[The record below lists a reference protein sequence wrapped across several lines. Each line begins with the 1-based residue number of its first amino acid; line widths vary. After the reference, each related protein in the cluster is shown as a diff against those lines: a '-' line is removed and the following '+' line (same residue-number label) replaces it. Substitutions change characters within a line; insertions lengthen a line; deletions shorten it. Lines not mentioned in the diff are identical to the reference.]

1 MLCHFTS
8 KMDFPFIAH
17 SSQFQGLSV
26 TKSFQSLQNL
36 HIFHTRKP
44 KVTFPFR
51 AAFFNFPTP
60 EMKKK
65 IKYGKLWSKSY
76 GAQTQKWRW
85 VSLYS
90 SLPRPSGNI
99 EYWKPS
105 HLAAHFICHSKP
117 FHYLCLDFRKRLI
130 GGWWMIP
137 NASTLYDKLNKIFFL
152 WFFLPNFSI
161 RIPIKGMHSTLYDAF
176 DQCNTRSEPW
186 IEVNCM

>member
-26 TKSFQSLQNL
+26 TKSFQSLHL

-60 EMKKK
+60 EMKK

-137 NASTLYDKLNKIFFL
+137 NASTLYDKLNKIFFFD
-152 WFFLPNFSI
+152 FFCQIFL
-161 RIPIKGMHSTLYDAF
+161 
-176 DQCNTRSEPW
+176 
-186 IEVNCM
+186 